1 MIMVKTT
8 VSLFAGTALAFVAL
22 SPVHAASPIT
32 DAFLANVG
40 VNVGFLDRSSRLALD
55 HSDAWTVRS
64 FARAEAQEAAKVA
77 SALGDS
83 VPAERPSKIAAVEGD
98 AILTGR
104 SVAIDERPAS
114 EASDLAA
121 NGRSP
126 IGQADVAQLEGLKG
140 RAFDNL
146 YWEKQLDALSQL
158 ESDYRTY
165 ISHGDDP
172 ALVALSQRQLPKIM
186 NRLASLTKI

>member
-1 MIMVKTT
+1 MTMVKTV
-8 VSLFAGTALAFVAL
+8 VSLFAGAAMIGLAL
-22 SPVHAASPIT
+22 SPVHAASPMT
-32 DAFLANVG
+32 DAFLANAG
-40 VNVGFLDRSSRLALD
+40 VNIGFLDRSSRLALD
-55 HSDAWTVRS
+55 HSDAGAVRS

-77 SALGDS
+77 SALGES
-83 VPAERPSKIAAVEGD
+83 VPAERPSKVAAEEGD
-98 AILTGR
+98 GIQTGR
-104 SVAIDERPAS
+104 SVAVDEAPAS

-121 NGRSP
+121 NGRTP
-126 IGQADVAQLEGLKG
+126 IGQADVAQLKRLNG

-165 ISHGDDP
+165 ITHGDDP
-172 ALVALSQRQLPKIM
+172 ALVALSQRELPKIM